1 MEEKELRYNRA
12 KQIGLKISKIRKEK
26 GYTREVLA
34 EKSNISPN
42 YLYNIEI
49 GTKIPN
55 VIIFI
60 DICTALNVTFG
71 DIIGD
76 CIDNK
81 LLSFI
86 ENISN
91 DFNKLT
97 NKEIKSLENTIIFF
111 ANNK

>member
-1 MEEKELRYNRA
+1 MEEKEIRYNKA
-12 KQIGLKISKIRKEK
+12 KQIGLKISQIRKEK

-34 EKSNISPN
+34 ERSNISPN

-60 DICTALNVTFG
+60 DICNAL
-71 DIIGD
+71 DIASSDVIGD
-76 CIDNK
+76 CMDNK
-81 LLSFI
+81 LLAFV
-86 ENISN
+86 ENISS

-97 NKEIKSLENTIIFF
+97 DKEIKSLENTIKFLS
-111 ANNK
+111 NYK